1 MEKYG
6 LKILWTLVSTIII
19 ALSISLGIVWS
30 KKDGYKR
37 IEFKYGFYDR
47 MDDNSPFDSDNNT
60 EEALSSKGG
69 LESDVKRI
77 AIIIDDLGWDKGPA
91 DDLLNINAPISFSI
105 LPNLPFSKIIADEAG
120 LKNRDVLLHL
130 PMEPHGHS
138 YKDDKIKPLTVEM
151 GKNDMVI
158 LIKDYISAI
167 PHIAG
172 VNNHMGSKLT
182 EIEEPMKYIMEI
194 LKDKN
199 LFFVDSRTT
208 PKSMAYQ
215 VARVYGVK
223 TARRNVFLDNRE
235 DEKYISGQIE
245 ELIHIA
251 IKNGSAIGIGHPH
264 PQTIAAIQKMVPLI
278 KEKGI
283 EIVPVSE
290 LVN

>member
-6 LKILWTLVSTIII
+6 LKILWGVVATIII

-30 KKDGYKR
+30 KKNGYER
-37 IEFKYGFYDR
+37 TEFKYGVYDR
-47 MDDNSPFDSDNNT
+47 IDDNSPLDSDNKT
-60 EEALSSKGG
+60 DEALSSKGD
-69 LESDVKRI
+69 LKSDVKRI

-91 DDLLNINAPISFSI
+91 DDLFNIDAPISFSI

-130 PMEPHGHS
+130 PMEPQGYS
-138 YKDDKIKPLTVEM
+138 NKDEKIKPLTVEM
-151 GKNDMVI
+151 GRSDMEI

-182 EIEEPMKYIMEI
+182 EIEEPMKYVMEI

-208 PKSMAYQ
+208 PKSLAYQ
-215 VARVYGVK
+215 VAKVYGVK

-235 DEKYISGQIE
+235 DEEYIRGQIE

-251 IKNGSAIGIGHPH
+251 YRDGSAIGIGHPH
-264 PQTIAAIQKMVPLI
+264 PQTISAIHKMIPLI
-278 KEKGI
+278 KERGI